1 MALALGP
8 LIPLLTLYFIMLQ
21 TVFFSSLSINVSHS
35 LSTCEFS
42 VVLIYLESNRI
53 ADASKLSYFAE
64 VVKRW
69 GEAAGVGVWTP
80 AVLYCHSWNLHKT
93 DEKNH
98 WWGTPILP
106 HRYINWSF
114 IQWCDSGV
122 PTSVSCWLRDDTFS
136 CFDALIKHRS
146 VNLWQTDR
154 QTDTRLYSLYRAMPI
169 RCICVAQKKK
179 QFAKCTRMHHFD
191 PTSLKKILG

>member
-64 VVKRW
+64 VVKPW
-69 GEAAGVGVWTP
+69 GEAAGVGV
-80 AVLYCHSWNLHKT
+80 
-93 DEKNH
+93 
-98 WWGTPILP
+98 
-106 HRYINWSF
+106 
-114 IQWCDSGV
+114 
-122 PTSVSCWLRDDTFS
+122 
-136 CFDALIKHRS
+136 
-146 VNLWQTDR
+146 
-154 QTDTRLYSLYRAMPI
+154 
-169 RCICVAQKKK
+169 
-179 QFAKCTRMHHFD
+179 
-191 PTSLKKILG
+191 